1 MAELVVA
8 PGGAGPLIVAC
19 LRYADPWPEVTPLT
33 GEIRRSGYGAGPSRS
48 DLAALE
54 TALRIAERW
63 SSRVLAVTAGPP
75 AADEM
80 LRDAIAA
87 GAWALRVDWPALDYP
102 ADLAADEQPLAAA
115 LAEAIADRLPE
126 LVICGDRT
134 PDRGTGALPAFL
146 AHELG
151 AAQALGLVSL
161 GTEEPGTGDG
171 AAGDGAAGDG
181 AAGTGAGQAGL
192 VGERR
197 LPGGRRERVR
207 IPRPAVCSVE
217 AAGLRLRRASLAGTL
232 ASRRAAIPV
241 AYPAPHPAARPSRL
255 RLGAPRPYVPRTHD
269 APPPPIGSARE
280 RLLALSGA
288 LYRREPPAVIGPLS
302 PDQAADEL
310 LAYLRRSAALPGDPA

>member
-1 MAELVVA
+1 MAEPALA
-8 PGGAGPLIVAC
+8 PGGSGPLIVAC

-87 GAWALRVDWPALDYP
+87 GAWALRVDWPALDYA

-115 LAEAIADRLPE
+115 LAEAIADRLPG

-161 GTEEPGTGDG
+161 AAVQPGTGEPG
-171 AAGDGAAGDG
+171 AADRAGRP
-181 AAGTGAGQAGL
+181 AGGPA
-192 VGERR
+192 
-197 LPGGRRERVR
+197 GGRRGAGGPWWATGGCR
-207 IPRPAVCSVE
+207 
-217 AAGLRLRRASLAGTL
+217 AAGASGCAFPGRRCARW
-232 ASRRAAIPV
+232 RRPGCGCAAPRW
-241 AYPAPHPAARPSRL
+241 PAPW
-255 RLGAPRPYVPRTHD
+255 
-269 APPPPIGSARE
+269 PPG
-280 RLLALSGA
+280 
-288 LYRREPPAVIGPLS
+288 RR
-302 PDQAADEL
+302 
-310 LAYLRRSAALPGDPA
+310 